1 MAGIKRSREE
11 LELDMMDSEN
21 RETGIEN
28 MQAFMRLMNTIR
40 PGWMQTD
47 KQFRLHIENVI
58 KNIYPQPVP
67 VSLSIPKLVKELGGK
82 TLERADA
89 YYADNLAAKRYRA
102 QHNDEDPPKHRQ
114 WVDGAERV
122 VNSYTE
128 DDREMLT
135 SVLIDLGL
143 VPDDE

>member
-11 LELDMMDSEN
+11 LELDMMECQN

-47 KQFRLHIENVI
+47 EQFRLHIENVI

-67 VSLSIPKLVKELGGK
+67 ASLSIPKLVKEL
-82 TLERADA
+82 ENYD
-89 YYADNLAAKRYRA
+89 
-102 QHNDEDPPKHRQ
+102 
-114 WVDGAERV
+114 
-122 VNSYTE
+122 
-128 DDREMLT
+128 
-135 SVLIDLGL
+135 I
-143 VPDDE
+143 